1 MTSEHQRS
9 FFRWLQRLGLEF
21 WLPLPLLG
29 VCFWV
34 GGGLLTSQV
43 LSRPYGTEN
52 TLQADVQ
59 LEVSLSVSVS
69 LIRAVV
75 NQDEASTLVEV
86 KTVDSA
92 LKQLEFE
99 FPVTELSQ
107 VEAAI
112 AQELGL
118 SIEEVRRLVRYEIVD

>member
-1 MTSEHQRS
+1 MIPAHQQP
-9 FFRWLQRLGLEF
+9 FLRWLQRLGLAF

-29 VCFWV
+29 ACFWV

-52 TLQADVQ
+52 ALQADVQ

-118 SIEEVRRLVRYEIVD
+118 SIEEVRRLVRYEIVE

>member
-1 MTSEHQRS
+1 MIPAHQQP
-9 FFRWLQRLGLEF
+9 FLRWLQRLGLEF

-86 KTVDSA
+86 KTVNSA

-118 SIEEVRRLVRYEIVD
+118 SVEDVRRLVRYEIVD

>member
-1 MTSEHQRS
+1 MTPVPPQS
-9 FFRWLQRLGLEF
+9 FLRWLQTLGLEF

-29 VCFWV
+29 ICFWV
-34 GGGLLTSQV
+34 GGGLLTNQV

-59 LEVSLSVSVS
+59 LEVSLSVNVS

-86 KTVDSA
+86 KTVNSA

-99 FPVTELSQ
+99 FPVTELSR

-118 SIEEVRRLVRYEIVD
+118 SIEDVRRLVRYEIVD

>member
-1 MTSEHQRS
+1 MIPAHQQS
-9 FFRWLQRLGLEF
+9 FLPWLRRLGLEF

-43 LSRPYGTEN
+43 LSRPYGTKN

-59 LEVSLSVSVS
+59 LEVSLSASVS

-75 NQDEASTLVEV
+75 DQDEASTLVEV
-86 KTVDSA
+86 QTVDSA

-118 SIEEVRRLVRYEIVD
+118 SIEDVRRLVRYEIVD

>member
-1 MTSEHQRS
+1 MAPGRQKS
-9 FFRWLQRLGLEF
+9 FRQWLQTLGLEF

-29 VCFWV
+29 ICFWV
-34 GGGLLTSQV
+34 GGGLLTNQV
-43 LSRPYGTEN
+43 LSRSYGTEN

-59 LEVSLSVSVS
+59 LEVSLSVNVS

-86 KTVDSA
+86 KTIDSA
-92 LKQLEFE
+92 LRQLEFE

-107 VEAAI
+107 VEKAI

-118 SIEEVRRLVRYEIVD
+118 SIEDVRRLVRYEILD